1 MRPGYAR
8 DLRRGRAEL
17 LHVPV
22 RRLPLWRA
30 RIPVRLDKLGWRQIL
45 EAPRDSPLHGA
56 MTASSGPRH
65 LAPSRS
71 GQSAPAGHPCNL
83 IIYHGRMNFETAL
96 LALLLGGVSPPH
108 QAPHDTRSEPASD
121 WFSEDK
127 LKHFIASFVVTSVS
141 ASASRAAGLDRAE
154 SVGIGAGVGVAAGL
168 IKEHEDSRTGGAFSG
183 ADLVWD
189 AAGIGAS
196 ILLLRAGE

>member
-1 MRPGYAR
+1 
-8 DLRRGRAEL
+8 
-17 LHVPV
+17 
-22 RRLPLWRA
+22 
-30 RIPVRLDKLGWRQIL
+30 
-45 EAPRDSPLHGA
+45 
-56 MTASSGPRH
+56 
-65 LAPSRS
+65 
-71 GQSAPAGHPCNL
+71 
-83 IIYHGRMNFETAL
+83 MNFETAL

-121 WFSEDK
+121 WLSEDK